1 MKRMLLV
8 LALVFVSSCAS
19 PRALKDMCLVQKGVL
34 TRYVEVANPQIEEDW
49 QEIGKKLLRNQ
60 EAINKL
66 VGAENGQ
73 R

>member
-1 MKRMLLV
+1 
-8 LALVFVSSCAS
+8 
-19 PRALKDMCLVQKGVL
+19 MCLVQKGVL